1 MAFTLTS
8 PYLGAQSISLL
19 DTVGPGP
26 TGTPTGLVGGFDSV
40 YNQELQA
47 SDPFLG
53 SGTFVFLRYSGTI
66 TAGTVCE
73 ITEALTSGVVVPS
86 ATAWAGTVI
95 TGRPLCVAVAT
106 TGAVG
111 QWGWFQVQGNAVTTC
126 SGAPVSNDKVYWQAA
141 GVVSPTPVAG
151 KAMVNAQFST
161 APAVTIGTGTS
172 ATVLGATTAIVYIN
186 RPFAQSAIT

>member
-1 MAFTLTS
+1 MAFILSS
-8 PYLGAQSISLL
+8 PFIGAQAVSLL

-26 TGTPTGLVGGFDSV
+26 SGSPTGVVGAFDSI
-40 YNQELQA
+40 YNQEVQA
-47 SDPFLG
+47 YDPFLG
-53 SGTFVFLRYSGTI
+53 SGVFIYARYSGTI
-66 TAGTVCE
+66 LAGTVCE
-73 ITEALTSGVVVPS
+73 LTDALTAGVVTPS
-86 ATAWAGTVI
+86 VTAWAGTVI
-95 TGRPLCVAVAT
+95 TGRLLCVAVAT

-151 KAMVNAQFST
+151 KQMVNAQFAT

-172 ATVLGATTAIVYIN
+172 ATVLGATTAIVHIN